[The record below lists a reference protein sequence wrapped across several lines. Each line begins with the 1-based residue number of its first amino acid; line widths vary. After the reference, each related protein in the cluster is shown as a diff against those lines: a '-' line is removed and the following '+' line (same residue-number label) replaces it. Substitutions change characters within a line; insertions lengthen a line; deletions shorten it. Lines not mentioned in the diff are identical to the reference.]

1 MMQTNRTYQDT
12 SQRYRMLT
20 SIVANTFNY
29 AVGRG
34 LNAET
39 ISAATGLQRTDL
51 INPETR
57 LPEEAAATIWNLLSE
72 TYPGETLA
80 LHAASAAP
88 LSTFGQLALAAQYAP
103 DVRSALE
110 AIVQYRTVLSDRLSI
125 ELFESGTE
133 VALKESHP
141 VDDMDGGYGAE
152 AGLAILARLGEDCIS
167 GESPLVRVNFR
178 HQPFGDR
185 QIYRTFFGTPV
196 YFQQPNNELVFK
208 KESLSQL
215 TRKGDIHLFRYIK
228 GNLDFLQDHW
238 RRYTSSPQIS
248 MLYDAIARN
257 AEASEYSTEALAQQ
271 MNMSLRT
278 LQRFA
283 QTHNLT
289 LRELL
294 DNARQAKAKQLLK
307 NPALQIEEISNRLGY
322 SDERSFRR
330 AFKRWTGQSPTVF
343 RRK

>member
-12 SQRYRMLT
+12 SQRYRMLP

-88 LSTFGQLALAAQYAP
+88 LSTFGQLSLAAQYAP

-152 AGLAILARLGEDCIS
+152 AG
-167 GESPLVRVNFR
+167 
-178 HQPFGDR
+178 
-185 QIYRTFFGTPV
+185 
-196 YFQQPNNELVFK
+196 
-208 KESLSQL
+208 
-215 TRKGDIHLFRYIK
+215 
-228 GNLDFLQDHW
+228 
-238 RRYTSSPQIS
+238 
-248 MLYDAIARN
+248 
-257 AEASEYSTEALAQQ
+257 
-271 MNMSLRT
+271 
-278 LQRFA
+278 
-283 QTHNLT
+283 
-289 LRELL
+289 
-294 DNARQAKAKQLLK
+294 
-307 NPALQIEEISNRLGY
+307 
-322 SDERSFRR
+322 
-330 AFKRWTGQSPTVF
+330 
-343 RRK
+343 